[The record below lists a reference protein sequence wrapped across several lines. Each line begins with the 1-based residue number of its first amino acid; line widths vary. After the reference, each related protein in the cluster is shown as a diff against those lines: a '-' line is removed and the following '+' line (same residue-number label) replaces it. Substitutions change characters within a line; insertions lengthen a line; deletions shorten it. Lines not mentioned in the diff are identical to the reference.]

1 MEFIAKEKPLLQQK
15 VEQVLKWS
23 QQFPF
28 QPNSQALLSTWR
40 KQKADFIKKMGGHYT
55 WEYPT
60 PITLELD
67 EESKKDKVDEFIDWV
82 AHEYGQEMYDFFRM
96 NYDSILENKLSVET
110 FGFPVG
116 MKLSRVL
123 VKHFGIDAEDVRQR
137 LSMLIQS
144 NKVTGR
150 LVISV
155 HPLDFLSSSENQHNW
170 RSCHALDGEYRSGN
184 LSYMCDNV
192 TFIAYIKSEEEVTL
206 PRFPSTVPWNNKK
219 WRCLFFRDYDNGQ
232 IWAGRQYPFFNSQ
245 ALRYI
250 ADALMLLD
258 YFAEDG
264 TGSYLNSHPWVS
276 RPQFFCDTLRGDVFL
291 DDNRPKVFNDTYVF
305 MGHDDIKMEK
315 LRNYVHTDEEAMC
328 YNDLID
334 SHTYAPYVLRYKN
347 PTTWIPHNLQSFTIG
362 APAPCVC
369 CGEKPIAYSDM
380 MLCKQCLLYE
390 TDFEHEA
397 IRHCDDCG
405 RRILEEEAHYDMD
418 TDLVYCD
425 DCWEEHQPH
434 SCSKCGV
441 LCSPG
446 KLYKDDNGLF
456 YCRYCARKTGLLSS
470 KHAHWIIPF

>member
-1 MEFIAKEKPLLQQK
+1 
-15 VEQVLKWS
+15 
-23 QQFPF
+23 
-28 QPNSQALLSTWR
+28 
-40 KQKADFIKKMGGHYT
+40 
-55 WEYPT
+55 
-60 PITLELD
+60 
-67 EESKKDKVDEFIDWV
+67 
-82 AHEYGQEMYDFFRM
+82 M

-155 HPLDFLSSSENQHNW
+155 HPLDFLSSSENQGNW

-192 TFIAYIKSEEEVTL
+192 TFMAYIKSEEDVIL

-219 WRCLFFRDYDNGQ
+219 WRCLFFQDSNNGQ
-232 IWAGRQYPFFNSQ
+232 IWAGRQYPFFNAR
-245 ALRYI
+245 ALNYV

-258 YFAEDG
+258 YFTEDKIND
-264 TGSYLNSHPWVS
+264 YLNSHPWVNH
-276 RPQFFCDTLRGDVFL
+276 PQFFCDTLRGEVFL
-291 DDNRPKVFNDTYVF
+291 TDKRLKVFNDTYVF
-305 MGHDDIKMEK
+305 LGHDDIKIEK
-315 LRNYVHTDEEAMC
+315 LRDYIHTDKDAMC
-328 YNDLID
+328 YNDVID
-334 SHTYAPYVLRYKN
+334 SHTYAPYILRYKI
-347 PTTWIPHNLQSFTIG
+347 PTAWIPRNLHSFTIG

-369 CGEKPIAYSDM
+369 CGERPIAYSDM
-380 MLCKQCLLYE
+380 MLCKQCLLHE
-390 TDFEHEA
+390 TEFEHEA
-397 IRHCDDCG
+397 IRHCDGCG
-405 RRILEEEAHYDMD
+405 CRILEEEAHYDMD
-418 TDLVYCD
+418 TDYIYCD
-425 DCWEEHQPH
+425 DCWKEHQPQ

-446 KLYKDDNGLF
+446 KLYKDENGLP

-470 KHAHWIIPF
+470 GRAHWHWVNPFD